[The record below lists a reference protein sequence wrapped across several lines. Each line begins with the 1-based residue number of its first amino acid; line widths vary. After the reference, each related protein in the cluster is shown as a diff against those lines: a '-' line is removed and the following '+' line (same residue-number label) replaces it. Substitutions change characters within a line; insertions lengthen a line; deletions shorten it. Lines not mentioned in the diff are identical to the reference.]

1 MNNMT
6 GNNNN
11 NSNNNHNNNI
21 NSSSSPNYSQ
31 ISDANSDSKKLAKLK
46 ATNLCVI
53 DNKTL
58 SGGNKSERCVL
69 CLDEKRYPVRIP
81 CGHSFCKDCLDVY
94 KSYQKYAW
102 ANRCPICRGSMKE
115 KRRLV
120 KRKHS
125 ETTDGATATTSA
137 TVISSISSSSE
148 LGPTRMRLNPSS
160 ATIAAATAAAATV
173 TATALSEAA
182 AEATVEQIHFLEEYM
197 AMAVELD
204 VFGTNTG
211 TTFGNAVSISTPT
224 NSAST
229 VSASEAAGEDE
240 EAEELHAADLEANW
254 EQNVGYEQE
263 EFGEGDVEE
272 EDEEALGDDVDVEED
287 EESDGEDDDEEDGDD
302 EDDDLYFFNG
312 YDDENYEDNDDHDHY
327 DYDTVDEDEMGDDM
341 DDYGEWQD
349 AFDEF
354 YDDNV
359 EGGDD
364 VLFVDEV
371 IIVD

>member
-11 NSNNNHNNNI
+11 SNNSNYNHNSNI

-31 ISDANSDSKKLAKLK
+31 SSDANSDSKKLAKLK
-46 ATNLCVI
+46 ATNLCD

-69 CLDEKRYPVRIP
+69 CLDDKRYPVRIP

-115 KRRLV
+115 KRHLV

-137 TVISSISSSSE
+137 TAISSSSSQ

-160 ATIAAATAAAATV
+160 ATRAAATV
-173 TATALSEAA
+173 TVTALSEAA

-211 TTFGNAVSISTPT
+211 TTFPTFGNAVSISTPT

-263 EFGEGDVEE
+263 EFGEGDVDVE
-272 EDEEALGDDVDVEED
+272 EDEEALGDDVDVEGD
-287 EESDGEDDDEEDGDD
+287 EESDGEDDNEEDGDD
-302 EDDDLYFFNG
+302 EDDDLYFF
-312 YDDENYEDNDDHDHY
+312 DDFL
-327 DYDTVDEDEMGDDM
+327 TGK
-341 DDYGEWQD
+341 
-349 AFDEF
+349 
-354 YDDNV
+354 
-359 EGGDD
+359 
-364 VLFVDEV
+364 FVHS
-371 IIVD
+371 